1 MKSVIRVLDEIT
13 INQIAAGEVIENPS
27 SVVKELV
34 ENSIDAGS
42 TEITIEVKGGGRQLI
57 RISDNG
63 IGMCQD
69 DALLCLE
76 RHATSKIHNL
86 EELHETLTMGFRG
99 EAVPSIAS
107 ISKFSIL
114 TNSEET
120 PEKGTMVVVEGGKIL
135 KVSQAPREKGTTI
148 EVKSLFYNVPVR
160 RKFQKSPTHD
170 AAEIQ
175 KMITLLALAN
185 PAVKFQYINNEER
198 VFYTSSQEGPEKEL
212 HKNRIDQLLGAEY
225 LEHSHWIECSHP
237 IGKICG
243 WIGAPHDH
251 KQNRSGQFVF
261 INKRAVSAPFVGYA
275 LKDAYSTLL
284 PPRRHPTFILF
295 LEISP
300 DSVDV
305 NVHPQKR
312 EVRLR
317 REGELKELLH
327 NAACEALKTHPLRE
341 TPEFVIEPCF
351 QSSAPSFNLEEYV
364 LREPPLPYQPDSRAP
379 LSTHPV
385 ASSPPKQIQA
395 TFTIPEKPT
404 EKPAPKVLAVLPGYI
419 VVETSSIEWFEGKM
433 GGLSLVDQK
442 AAHNRVLFE
451 KFVSSH
457 PDELEIQELLIPYTF
472 TLTAKETEN
481 LIPLIETLQKEGI
494 SIKEFGGGS
503 FVVDALPAIL
513 GDVDVKSLILDLI
526 HDLNELGEYTRDS
539 GFMKERIARLL
550 SSAAARGSV
559 SKSTLLS
566 SEEAQNLLKELF
578 RCKSPHISSTG
589 LPTVARFSEEDI
601 AKQFRK

>member
-42 TEITIEVKGGGRQLI
+42 TEITIEIKGGGRQLI

-63 IGMCQD
+63 CGMCQD

-114 TNSEET
+114 TNSEEA

-170 AAEIQ
+170 ASEIQ
-175 KMITLLALAN
+175 KMIVLLALAN
-185 PAVKFQYINNEER
+185 PSINFQYINNEER
-198 VFYTSSQEGPEKEL
+198 VFFTTTQQGTPEAS
-212 HKNRIDQLLGAEY
+212 HKHRIDQLLGYEY
-225 LEHSHWIECSHP
+225 LEHSLWIECSHS

-243 WIGAPHDH
+243 WVGAPHDH
-251 KQNRSGQFVF
+251 KQNRSGQYVF
-261 INKRAVSAPFVGYA
+261 INKRSVSAPFVSYA

-295 LEISP
+295 LEIAP

-317 REGELKELLH
+317 REGELRELLH
-327 NAACEALKTHPLRE
+327 HAACEALKTHPLRE

-351 QSSAPSFNLEEYV
+351 QRPLPSFNLEEFV
-364 LREPPLPYQPDSRAP
+364 LREPPLSLEPAPQPMIPRDVEPFKTVQIP
-379 LSTHPV
+379 LPL
-385 ASSPPKQIQA
+385 
-395 TFTIPEKPT
+395 PEKT
-404 EKPAPKVLAVLPGYI
+404 QEKPAPKVLAVLPGYI
-419 VVETSSIEWFEGKM
+419 VVDTSSIDWFEGKM
-433 GGLSLVDQK
+433 GGLSLVDQN

-451 KFVSSH
+451 KFVSTQ
-457 PDELEIQELLIPYTF
+457 PEQLQIQELLIPHNF
-472 TLTAKETEN
+472 TLTAKESEI

-494 SIKEFGGGS
+494 GIKEFGGGS
-503 FVVDALPAIL
+503 FVVDALPTIL
-513 GDVDVKSLILDLI
+513 GDIDVKSLILDLI
-526 HDLNELGEYTRDS
+526 HDLNEMGEYTRDS
-539 GFMKERIARLL
+539 SFMKERIARLL
-550 SSAAARGSV
+550 SSAAARASV

-566 SEEAQNLLKELF
+566 HEEAQNLLKELF
-578 RCKSPHISSTG
+578 KCKNPHISSIG